1 LLFFRS
7 PGRRI
12 KLRTAMP
19 ARARRMTRQPSLDPD
34 EPGSVLVDGGVTSGV
49 PVSPPT
55 PPVSDWDV
63 PVEVVPV
70 EVVPVWV
77 DWVESDTS
85 EVSVVTVEVVLVAV
99 VSDTPDVS
107 VSVEVVEVI
116 DSLVVDVVPQPHFG
130 PLCAATVA
138 LGMSSAAPSSRTA
151 PSQPRRRIV
160 MVLEWDPPEFLSV
173 MSLNPRVG
181 G

>member
-1 LLFFRS
+1 
-7 PGRRI
+7 
-12 KLRTAMP
+12 MP

-55 PPVSDWDV
+55 PPVSDVDLPEDV
-63 PVEVVPV
+63 VSVC
-70 EVVPVWV
+70 V

-85 EVSVVTVEVVLVAV
+85 EVSVVWVE
-99 VSDTPDVS
+99 SDTSDVS
-107 VSVEVVEVI
+107 VVWVVWVVWVDSETLPVSLVIVLVDSVEVDVH
-116 DSLVVDVVPQPHFG
+116 VDVVAVDVQPHFG
-130 PLCAATVA
+130 PLCAATDA
-138 LGMSSAAPSSRTA
+138 LGMSNAAPSSMTA

-160 MVLEWDPPEFLSV
+160 TVLEWDPPEFLSV
-173 MSLNPRVG
+173 MSLSPRVG